1 MLNGAIIKRKATTGT
16 YKIAIDD
23 DKNRLL
29 VATWD
34 HLDQSP
40 VWERCPHSLLDEDAV
55 DYFVTAH
62 KELNLS
68 DQEYDFLEKYQSMKL
83 SQRFGN
89 VFDRLKNDKSKAI
102 YTHDGSIQLFYIQG
116 KRVDKEEWDK
126 LHRS

>member
-1 MLNGAIIKRKATTGT
+1 MITLMG
-16 YKIAIDD
+16 
-23 DKNRLL
+23 
-29 VATWD
+29 
-34 HLDQSP
+34 
-40 VWERCPHSLLDEDAV
+40 
-55 DYFVTAH
+55 
-62 KELNLS
+62 
-68 DQEYDFLEKYQSMKL
+68 L

>member
-1 MLNGAIIKRKATTGT
+1 MSKSREMIK
-16 YKIAIDD
+16 
-23 DKNRLL
+23 
-29 VATWD
+29 
-34 HLDQSP
+34 Q
-40 VWERCPHSLLDEDAV
+40 
-55 DYFVTAH
+55 
-62 KELNLS
+62 ELNLS
-68 DQEYDFLEKYQSMKL
+68 DQEYNFLEKHQSMKL